1 MYRGK
6 CKGKLVDSY
15 NSDKHSRPTRATL
28 DAMDKRS
35 RVINVDFVDEP
46 ELSVADDDDVGGDP
60 YNSTG
65 RHVIIK
71 SKLNLED

>member
-1 MYRGK
+1 M
-6 CKGKLVDSY
+6 LVDSH
-15 NSDKHSRPTRATL
+15 NSEKHARPTRATL
-28 DAMDKRS
+28 DAMDKSS
-35 RVINVDFVDEP
+35 RVVNVTIVDEV
-46 ELSVADDDDVGGDP
+46 ELSVADDPDLGGDP

>member
-1 MYRGK
+1 M
-6 CKGKLVDSY
+6 
-15 NSDKHSRPTRATL
+15 RAG
-28 DAMDKRS
+28 DQRD
-35 RVINVDFVDEP
+35 RVIDVELADEL
-46 ELSVADDDDVGGDP
+46 ELTVAEDLDIGGDP